1 MIIEFIEGLDFF
13 NIYIGFILDLYFYIG
28 YLYWFILDCRVSEGE
43 M

>member
-13 NIYIGFILDLYFYIG
+13 LYLYFYIG
-28 YLYWFILDCRVSEGE
+28 YLYWFILDYRVSEGE